1 MHRLSF
7 RRVSSIEEIRTLL
20 LCRLLSG
27 SFYYF
32 SSCSNYSVNC
42 RVVNGVNSYFNSFFN
57 CYICRILSSSLLVA
71 ARYECY
77 AEYNS
82 ESENDFLHFLLSLK

>member
-7 RRVSSIEEIRTLL
+7 RRVSSIEIRTLL

-42 RVVNGVNSYFNSFFN
+42 RVVNGVNSYFNSFFYY
-57 CYICRILSSSLLVA
+57 CICRILSSSLLVA

>member
-1 MHRLSF
+1 MSF
-7 RRVSSIEEIRTLL
+7 
-20 LCRLLSG
+20 C
-27 SFYYF
+27 YF
-32 SSCSNYSVNC
+32 SSGSNYSVNS
-42 RVVNGVNSYFNSFFN
+42 RIVNLYSVFYYSYFCF
-57 CYICRILSSSLLVA
+57 YYRILSSGQLVA